1 MKITLWIVTL
11 VVVVGGFSLY
21 ALVVFQRRAVLRQFE
36 VMAQTVAGTVLHSLM
51 TTMINNNP
59 NETKQIIRHIEEVP
73 VVHRVT
79 VFSPGGRIWAS
90 SHTGE
95 AGAPR
100 PSALLAQ
107 VIATGRPATAES
119 PAAGELLVLVPIPNR
134 RECHACHPA
143 SRPILGAIG
152 VTLGTGQVAEHLR
165 STARMLAGLVGF
177 TFLLAL
183 GTLSVLLG
191 RFVLE
196 PLSAIVAAVREV
208 TRGNFT
214 ARASVQSGDELG
226 LLAAAFNDMS
236 ARIEQ
241 STSSLHAQ
249 VADLTRRL
257 STLTVFSRALTAA
270 EDLQSA
276 LAEAAEAMR
285 DAVGADACRIY
296 GWEGEAA
303 VPIAG
308 AGATDLIDPWGT
320 ALARTAAAGSGPPPA
335 PPGMRGLGAMVTI
348 PLRTR
353 DRELGAMVV
362 VRRDPRPFQASDVL
376 LLQTVA
382 TQLAVAMDNV
392 SLFAQVRA
400 QDQLRRELVARL
412 LRAHEEERS
421 RIARELHD
429 EVSQSLTSLMM
440 RIHAAEEALPE
451 QEEARGAL
459 TGIRSVVEQTLEDV
473 RKIIFALRP
482 TLLDDLGL
490 IPAVRYYAKNL
501 LEPAGVQVHVHAT
514 GFGAQRLPREV
525 ETTVF
530 RIAQEAITNI
540 ARHSRARH
548 ATVSLEFTG
557 TAVRLEVRDDG
568 VGFDVAASLTDPAR
582 RRLGLLGMR
591 ERVALVGGTLCID
604 SRPGGGAVVRADIPV
619 PAAPTEEDARA
630 AARAHRG

>member
-1 MKITLWIVTL
+1 M
-11 VVVVGGFSLY
+11 VVGGFSIY
-21 ALVVFQRRAVLRQFE
+21 ALVVFQRRAALRQFE

-59 NETKQIIRHIEEVP
+59 DETKQIIRHIEEVP

-95 AGAPR
+95 VGAPR

-107 VIATGRPATAES
+107 VIATGRPATAEY

-143 SRPILGAIG
+143 GRPILGAIG

-196 PLSAIVAAVREV
+196 PLSTIVAAVREV

-214 ARASVQSGDELG
+214 ARASVQSADELG

-303 VPIAG
+303 VPVAG
-308 AGATDLIDPWGT
+308 AGATDLVDPWGT
-320 ALARTAAAGSGPPPA
+320 ALARAATGSGPPA
-335 PPGMRGLGAMVTI
+335 ALPGIRGLGATVTI

-451 QEEARGAL
+451 HQETRGAL
-459 TGIRSVVEQTLEDV
+459 AGIRSVVEQTLEDV

-490 IPAVRYYAKNL
+490 IPAVRYYARNL
-501 LEPAGVQVHVHAT
+501 LEPAGVQVHIHAT
-514 GFGAQRLPREV
+514 GFGARRLPREV

-548 ATVSLEFTG
+548 AAVSLEFTG
-557 TAVRLEVRDDG
+557 TAVRLEIHDDG
-568 VGFDVAASLTDPAR
+568 VGFDVAASLADPSR
-582 RRLGLLGMR
+582 RRLGLLGMQ
-591 ERVALVGGTLCID
+591 ERVALVGGTLSID
-604 SRPGGGAVVRADIPV
+604 SRPGGGTVVRADIPV
-619 PAAPTEEDARA
+619 PPPPAEEDARA